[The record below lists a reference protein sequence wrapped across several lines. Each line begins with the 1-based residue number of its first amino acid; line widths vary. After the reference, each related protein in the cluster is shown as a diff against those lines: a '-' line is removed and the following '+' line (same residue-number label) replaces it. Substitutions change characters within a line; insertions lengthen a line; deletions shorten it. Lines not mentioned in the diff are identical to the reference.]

1 MNDSSPP
8 AKLPHAVGRGSQIR
22 PPNRFESIRQ
32 ETDLAQLLPED
43 ALADDVRIKTA
54 FYDDVSQ
61 TILTENDSPDVGF
74 RWSINPYR
82 GCEHGCLYCYARP
95 THELLGMDAGLD
107 FETKIMVKRN
117 AAQLLRE
124 RLNRPSWVGDVIV
137 ISGVTDCYQP
147 AERSFRLTRS
157 LLEVMSEANQA
168 CGIVTKNALVLR
180 DLDILRAMAERQL
193 VHVNVSIT
201 SLNAALA
208 RSMEPRTSLPE
219 QRLRAVRELS
229 AAGVPVRVLLAPV
242 VPGLTDREIPSI
254 LEACREAGAHGAGY
268 VLLRLP
274 LAVLPIFEDW
284 LARERPLEKDRVTA
298 LIRSTRDG
306 RMNDSTWGRRM
317 SGQGEYAKQ
326 IAETFRV
333 FARKFELDG
342 DLPKYDTS
350 LFRAPRLVGGQMKLF

>member
-1 MNDSSPP
+1 MNDSSTP

-22 PPNRFESIRQ
+22 PPNRFDSIHQ
-32 ETDLAQLLPED
+32 EADLEQILPED
-43 ALADDVRIKTA
+43 ALADDLRIKTT
-54 FYDDVSQ
+54 FYDDLSQ

-107 FETKIMVKRN
+107 FESKIMVKRN
-117 AAQLLRE
+117 APHLLRE

-147 AERSFRLTRS
+147 AERGFRLTRS
-157 LLEVMSEANQA
+157 LLDVMNEANQA

-180 DLDILRAMAERQL
+180 DLDILRSMAERQL
-193 VHVNVSIT
+193 VHVNLSIT
-201 SLNAALA
+201 SLDAKLA

-229 AAGVPVRVLLAPV
+229 AAGIPVRVLVAPV

-254 LEACREAGAHGAGY
+254 LKASQEAGAQGAGY

-284 LARERPLEKDRVTA
+284 LARERPLDNARITA
-298 LIRSTRDG
+298 LIRSTREG

-317 SGQGEYAKQ
+317 AGQGEYAKQ
-326 IAETFRV
+326 IMETFRI
-333 FARKFELDG
+333 FARKFGLDG

-350 LFRAPRLVGGQMKLF
+350 LFRAPRLIGGQMRLF

>member
-1 MNDSSPP
+1 MSELSPS
-8 AKLPHAVGRGSQIR
+8 AKLPHAIGRGSQIR
-22 PPNRFESIRQ
+22 PPNRFESVRQ
-32 ETDLAQLLPED
+32 ESDFEQLVPEEAIVD
-43 ALADDVRIKTA
+43 ECRIKTT
-54 FYDDVSQ
+54 FFDDLSE

-74 RWSINPYR
+74 RWSINAYR

-117 AAQLLRE
+117 APQLLRE
-124 RLNRPSWVGDVIV
+124 RLNRPSWAGDVIV
-137 ISGVTDCYQP
+137 VSGVTDCYQP
-147 AERSFRLTRS
+147 AERGFRLTRS
-157 LLEVMSEANQA
+157 LLEVMNEANQA

-180 DLDILRAMAERQL
+180 DLDILRSMAQRKL
-193 VHVNVSIT
+193 VHVNLSIT
-201 SLNAALA
+201 TLDASLA

-242 VPGLTDREIPSI
+242 VPGLTDREMPSI
-254 LEACREAGAHGAGY
+254 LEASREAGAKGAGY

-284 LARERPLEKDRVTA
+284 LSRERPLERDRITA
-298 LIRSTRDG
+298 LIRSTRQG

-317 SGQGEYAKQ
+317 AGQGEYAKH
-326 IAETFRV
+326 IAETFRI
-333 FARKFELDG
+333 FARKLGLDG

-350 LFRAPRLVGGQMKLF
+350 LFRPPRLVGGQMTLF